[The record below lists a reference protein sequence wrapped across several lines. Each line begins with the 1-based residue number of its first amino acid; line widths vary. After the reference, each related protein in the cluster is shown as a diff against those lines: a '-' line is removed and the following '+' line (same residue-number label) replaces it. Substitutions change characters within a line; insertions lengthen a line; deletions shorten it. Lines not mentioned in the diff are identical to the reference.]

1 MAGRYRFMSCRLRR
15 LFFCASVFFVIPVI
29 GCSTTS
35 VFTSYTSKM
44 NLLIDDLATRQF
56 DKSLKILNKYR
67 KSNDKILYLLER
79 GRIAQIKND
88 TDSSMKDFEAAIAA
102 VRQMEEKAVVS
113 ASDIG
118 AQTASLL
125 ANDNTIPY
133 KGDGYEKVFMYQ
145 FQAFNYLVKK
155 DLEGAG
161 VEVRRANLEQKLALE
176 MHEKELA
183 RAEEKA
189 RDKQI
194 DTQQAYNNLN
204 SAYQGMDDVAG
215 KVKNSFQNAY
225 AFYMSGIVYEL
236 LNQPNDAYIDYKK
249 ALQIFPDNAYLQRD
263 VMRLAKDLEMNQ
275 EYEYYASRFG
285 KYSVKGE
292 EGTGGGKT
300 GDLVVFFENGLVP
313 QKREIQIPIPTPN
326 GLLAIAFPIYHTKWS
341 AVEPLS
347 LSESGGG
354 SSFGMTESI
363 CHVQALAVKS
373 LKEKV
378 PAMVIRHILRAA
390 AKAAIQQKAKD
401 SAGSL
406 GQIFSSIYNVVSE
419 RADVRSWLTLPRD
432 VQIMRIH
439 LPEGTHRLHL
449 AHEASGASSDIDIS
463 INQNKKTILRVIQ
476 IRSELYTTS
485 TTF

>member
-1 MAGRYRFMSCRLRR
+1 
-15 LFFCASVFFVIPVI
+15 
-29 GCSTTS
+29 
-35 VFTSYTSKM
+35 M

-145 FQAFNYLVKK
+145 FQAFNYLAKK

-194 DTQQAYNNLN
+194 DTQQ
-204 SAYQGMDDVAG
+204 
-215 KVKNSFQNAY
+215 
-225 AFYMSGIVYEL
+225 
-236 LNQPNDAYIDYKK
+236 
-249 ALQIFPDNAYLQRD
+249 
-263 VMRLAKDLEMNQ
+263 
-275 EYEYYASRFG
+275 
-285 KYSVKGE
+285 
-292 EGTGGGKT
+292 
-300 GDLVVFFENGLVP
+300 
-313 QKREIQIPIPTPN
+313 PT
-326 GLLAIAFPIYHTKWS
+326 T
-341 AVEPLS
+341 
-347 LSESGGG
+347 
-354 SSFGMTESI
+354 
-363 CHVQALAVKS
+363 
-373 LKEKV
+373 
-378 PAMVIRHILRAA
+378 
-390 AKAAIQQKAKD
+390 
-401 SAGSL
+401 
-406 GQIFSSIYNVVSE
+406 
-419 RADVRSWLTLPRD
+419 
-432 VQIMRIH
+432 
-439 LPEGTHRLHL
+439 
-449 AHEASGASSDIDIS
+449 IS
-463 INQNKKTILRVIQ
+463 IQPIRVWMMLPA
-476 IRSELYTTS
+476 R
-485 TTF
+485 